1 MKKQELIESLQR
13 STPDTF
19 LPVKAVIKMIK
30 SIDEQTMSSE
40 HVQVITE
47 NVLAELIKEGSIKR
61 IVKKVVSGPTGTFPL
76 KRYLRRGDVKEIAKM
91 AHTHQSYVSAI
102 INGRKPQPKILALAE
117 RFVKEKYGSIIERDM
132 KKK

>member
-1 MKKQELIESLQR
+1 MKKSELLESL
-13 STPDTF
+13 SKSAPDTF

-30 SIDEQTMSSE
+30 SIDESKLSAD
-40 HVQVITE
+40 HVQLVTE

-61 IVKKVVSGPTGTFPL
+61 VVKKVVSGPTGTFPL
-76 KRYLRRGDVKEIAKM
+76 KKYLRRGDVKEIAKM

-102 INGRKPQPKILALAE
+102 INGRKPQPKILSLAE
-117 RFVKEKYGSIIERDM
+117 RFVKEKYASAIERDL

>member
-1 MKKQELIESLQR
+1 MKKSELIESL
-13 STPDTF
+13 SKSAPDTF

-30 SIDEQTMSSE
+30 SIDESKLSAD
-40 HVQVITE
+40 HVQLVTE

-61 IVKKVVSGPTGTFPL
+61 VVKKVVSGPTGTFPL
-76 KRYLRRGDVKEIAKM
+76 KKYLRRGDVKEIAKM

-102 INGRKPQPKILALAE
+102 INGRKPQPKVLAIAE
-117 RFVKEKYGSIIERDM
+117 RFVREKYASSIERDL